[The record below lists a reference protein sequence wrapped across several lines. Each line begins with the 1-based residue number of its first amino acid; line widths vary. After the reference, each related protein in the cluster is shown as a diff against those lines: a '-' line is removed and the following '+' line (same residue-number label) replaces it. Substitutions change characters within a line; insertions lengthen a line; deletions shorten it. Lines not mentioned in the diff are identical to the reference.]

1 MDLEPSSLILSA
13 DVIQK
18 PKREFPEE
26 NMMSFKVVILT
37 CRVSNMLQ
45 EIFQGIYAAEF
56 MNL

>member
-1 MDLEPSSLILSA
+1 MDLEPSSLIKSGN
-13 DVIQK
+13 VIQK

-26 NMMSFKVVILT
+26 NMMSFQVVIFI